1 MKRLVAGIFLIVTS
15 SLVWGAENIPLKHA
29 ISLYGE
35 PKYHKGFEHFDYANP
50 DAPKGGE
57 FRQAVTGQFDS
68 LTPFVDRGSAAAG
81 SDLLYDSLLQ
91 RSWDEPLSKYGLIAQ
106 YIELDPDNRWVAY
119 HINPKAHFND
129 GHKVSASDV
138 KFSFDLLREK
148 GSTFYRHFY
157 DDIEKAE
164 VTAPMRVL
172 FTFKNNKNRELPLIL
187 GQMPILPEHYWKDR
201 HFPPSGFEVP
211 VTSGPYQVDKINPG
225 RSISY
230 KRDEDYWAQDLAVN
244 RGRYNFDRML
254 FEYYGNE
261 SVLLEAM
268 FSNQYDF
275 RLITDPTIWNTQLS
289 ENRIK
294 KYRLVQEVIKNH
306 NPQTLTLAYN
316 TRRPFLKDARVR
328 ESLGYAF
335 DFRQINDHL
344 FFGMYRPAESFFAGS
359 ELAASG
365 IPSPEE
371 LKWLNPFQQQLP
383 EALFH
388 EPFKVPDSRLA
399 SGDRLSMASALRL
412 LKQAGWEIKDNQQV
426 NAMGEPLVLNA
437 LVATEEH
444 EKVLLSIKD
453 GLSRLGITLNVHR
466 IDPLQMVARLRELDF
481 ELVLHVYRHTAS
493 PGTEQV
499 SFWGSETVD
508 QPGTRNLS
516 GVHSP
521 VVDHIAQL
529 IPSATSR
536 KELLSM
542 VHALDRVLLW
552 GHYSLPLWYSP
563 SWNVLYRDTLKHPE
577 TTPLYALDLSTWW
590 YQTNKP
596 PSARANAGSILKK
609 VD

>member
-1 MKRLVAGIFLIVTS
+1 MTRLVMGILLIVTACFA
-15 SLVWGAENIPLKHA
+15 WGSDKIPLKHA

-35 PKYHKGFEHFDYANP
+35 PKYQKDFEHFDYANP
-50 DAPKGGE
+50 QARKGGE
-57 FRQAVTGQFDS
+57 FRQAVIGQFDS

-81 SDLLYDSLLQ
+81 SDLLYDTLLQ

-106 YIELDPDNRWVAY
+106 AIELDPDNHWVAY
-119 HINPKAHFND
+119 YINPKARFND
-129 GHKVSASDV
+129 GHSVSASDV
-138 KFSFDLLREK
+138 KFTFDLLREK

-201 HFPPSGFEVP
+201 VFPAPGLEVP
-211 VTSGPYQVDKINPG
+211 ITSGPYQVAKINPG
-225 RSISY
+225 RSITY
-230 KRDEDYWAQDLAVN
+230 KRNKDYWARELAVN
-244 RGRYNFDRML
+244 RGRYNFDRMVY
-254 FEYYGNE
+254 EYYGNE
-261 SVLLEAM
+261 SVLLESL

-294 KYRLVQEVIKNH
+294 KYRLIQEVIKNH
-306 NPQTLTLAYN
+306 NPQTLTLTYN
-316 TRRPFLKDARVR
+316 TRRPYLKDARVR

-335 DFRQINDHL
+335 NFEQINNHL

-365 IPSPEE
+365 TPSVDE
-371 LKWLNPFQQQLP
+371 LKWLTPWQQELP
-383 EALFH
+383 KALFH

-399 SGDRLSMASALRL
+399 SGDRLNKAKALTL
-412 LKQAGWEIKDNQQV
+412 LKQAGWQIKNNQQV
-426 NAMGEPLVLNA
+426 NARGEPLVLNA
-437 LVATEEH
+437 LVASEEH

-453 GLSRLGITLNVHR
+453 GLSHLGITLNVQR
-466 IDPLQMVARLRELDF
+466 TDPLQMVARLRELDF
-481 ELVLHVYRHTAS
+481 EIILHTYRHTAS
-493 PGTEQV
+493 PGTEQA
-499 SFWGSETVD
+499 SFWGSETVQ

-521 VVDHIAQL
+521 VVDQLTNL

-536 KELLSM
+536 NELLSM

-563 SWNVLYRDTLKHPE
+563 SWNVLYRDTLKHPVI
-577 TTPLYALDLSTWW
+577 TPLYALDLTTWW
-590 YQTNKP
+590 HETEKP
-596 PSARANAGSILKK
+596 PTASANDGPNHH
-609 VD
+609 